1 VVLIRGVADH
11 QIGDHAQIP
20 MMGRL
25 GEPLEIRQAADAGIN
40 AEKIRHVVA
49 VIPQGRLK
57 DRHQPQTAHPQVL
70 DVVELLDQ
78 PAQIAVAIAKENAEK
93 PAVVRAELGVA
104 SSYLPAPSESDLAF
118 ARQRAAK
125 ADQKDYKVAEEYGKK
140 LLAKINTDWSK
151 MEKDQAEAKRVS
163 DLKDAKI
170 KELTA
175 EIARV
180 KKEASANIWSLTGAG
195 LVVMGGLACA
205 FASIRI
211 GIPILMTGAFAA
223 AFASMAMSDT
233 SAPDTPAPFEG

>member
-1 VVLIRGVADH
+1 MWRTLPVVLLVGCATK
-11 QIGDHAQIP
+11 GDLPKQP
-20 MMGRL
+20 
-25 GEPLEIRQAADAGIN
+25 DAPVTP
-40 AEKIRHVVA
+40 VVQE
-49 VIPQGRLK
+49 VGK
-57 DRHQPQTAHPQVL
+57 DL
-70 DVVELLDQ
+70 DKMDNRVS
-78 PAQIAVAIAKENAEK
+78 AAVAIAKENAEK

-104 SSYLPAPSESDLAF
+104 SSYLPEPSEADLAF

-125 ADQKDYKVAEEYGKK
+125 ADQKDYKAAEEYGKK
-140 LLAKINTDWSK
+140 LLSKINTDWAK
-151 MEKDQAEAKRVS
+151 MEADQKEAKRVS

-223 AFASMAMSDT
+223 AV
-233 SAPDTPAPFEG
+233 PFIIDSPYFEYIAGVTLVAVCGLGIYWLFDKVRDSVKNDVPPSPSE